1 MYSVP
6 SNFGLQTEQ
15 MFHRVIQSVA
25 SNAFELIL
33 LSHLFLLAVSRGSHG
48 RFSMAHPVHLAKFEA
63 VSASLNAASPLRALF
78 MRIATHDTSMTS
90 LDFTAALQ
98 QEFIR
103 WPEPRQVAALA
114 LLIGNPYVTV
124 INLSGL
130 TLPDAGASALAAALH
145 ADAGG
150 RVEVL
155 NLERND
161 LREPGLLNIVG
172 ALQSNTTL
180 RELRLTDQRTAVST
194 AVEMALAEMLDK
206 GGRPHPVLR
215 SR

>member
-1 MYSVP
+1 MA
-6 SNFGLQTEQ
+6 NDQLFAQ
-15 MFHRVIQSVA
+15 
-25 SNAFELIL
+25 FET
-33 LSHLFLLAVSRGSHG
+33 
-48 RFSMAHPVHLAKFEA
+48 
-63 VSASLNAASPLRALF
+63 VSASLNATSPLRALF
-78 MRIATHDTSMTS
+78 LRIATHDTSMTS
-90 LDFTAALQ
+90 LDFSAALQ

-130 TLPDAGASALAAALH
+130 TLPDAAASALAAALH

-172 ALQSNTTL
+172 ALRSNTTL

-194 AVEMALAEMLDK
+194 AVEMALAEMLDN
-206 GGRPHPVLR
+206 GGPKTPKPLGFV
-215 SR
+215 

>member
-1 MYSVP
+1 
-6 SNFGLQTEQ
+6 
-15 MFHRVIQSVA
+15 
-25 SNAFELIL
+25 
-33 LSHLFLLAVSRGSHG
+33 
-48 RFSMAHPVHLAKFEA
+48 
-63 VSASLNAASPLRALF
+63 

-206 GGRPHPVLR
+206 ALATAAALSSLKIVASPVAHNLVHAVT
-215 SR
+215 